1 MNKYNNDEINIL
13 NEKSNFSLSLRKK
26 KLNKKILE
34 NRLKYINKEF
44 AKLNNNNKVAY
55 LTNEEKDNT
64 ISNDIKSKFNKLML
78 DKNINEKNYLKYL
91 EELFEYISKN
101 FIKIIELKKI
111 NEPLIESILLEKIVD
126 NLIIEQKINN
136 KEILNLILIIFS
148 CIIFIYNH
156 LHSGEIYKNIFISN
170 EKYIE
175 LYLSLFNI
183 KDEEVIYNSLKFIGL
198 LSHGSK
204 EIMEKLFNGKLLE
217 IIVNNNLYDYEI
229 EIIEIKLWCISQF
242 EMKKIFFEN
251 KELCLKMQKLYIFI
265 FNNFLI
271 KNNDFNDGDEFLINY
286 LKLITNLSYCIDEEY
301 IQNLLKT
308 NIINFLLDSNINK
321 NLSKENIL
329 TIIGNMNSISN
340 QKISLN
346 LYQISIQF
354 LLNII
359 LDKENNDD
367 IKGLSLWCINN
378 FSDYK
383 IICLDIY
390 FNKNFLTIN
399 KNYIIKSKIIDENIF
414 YEICFGYHN
423 LIRNINEENKI
434 LIVKEYNIISLIIQG
449 FKKIEK
455 FENINKLG
463 NCVIELIFSL
473 LTIDNEELV
482 NFCRYIFEIEGG
494 NEYIFEKINLLLL
507 EQKNINDTK
516 EISEL
521 NESEYNILKFIHF
534 IKTHLLDFEYN

>member
-1 MNKYNNDEINIL
+1 MNKYNNEEINML
-13 NEKSNFSLSLRKK
+13 KEKSNFSLSLRKK

-34 NRLKYINKEF
+34 NRLKYINKDF
-44 AKLNNNNKVAY
+44 SKLNDNNKVAY

-78 DKNINEKNYLKYL
+78 DKNINENNYLKYL

-111 NEPLIESILLEKIVD
+111 NEPLIESILLEKIID

-156 LHSGEIYKNIFISN
+156 LHNGEIYKNIFISN

-204 EIMEKLFNGKLLE
+204 EIMEKLFTENVLE
-217 IIVNNNLYDYEI
+217 IIVNNNIYDYEI

-265 FNNFLI
+265 FNNFLT

-301 IQNLLKT
+301 IKNLLKT

-340 QKISLN
+340 QKISLD

-507 EQKNINDTK
+507 EQKNINDTEK
-516 EISEL
+516 ISEL

>member
-34 NRLKYINKEF
+34 NRLKYINKDF
-44 AKLNNNNKVAY
+44 VKLNDNNKVAY

-156 LHSGEIYKNIFISN
+156 LYNGEIYKNIFISN

-217 IIVNNNLYDYEI
+217 IIVNNNIYDYEI

-340 QKISLN
+340 QKISID

-434 LIVKEYNIISLIIQG
+434 LKVKEYNIISLIIQG

>member
-1 MNKYNNDEINIL
+1 MNKYNNEEINML
-13 NEKSNFSLSLRKK
+13 KEKSNFSLSLRKK

-34 NRLKYINKEF
+34 NRLKYINKDF
-44 AKLNNNNKVAY
+44 SKLNDNNKVAY

-78 DKNINEKNYLKYL
+78 DKNINENNYLKYL

-111 NEPLIESILLEKIVD
+111 NEPLIESILLEKIID

-156 LHSGEIYKNIFISN
+156 LHNGEIYKNIFISN

-204 EIMEKLFNGKLLE
+204 EIMEKLFTENVLE
-217 IIVNNNLYDYEI
+217 IIVNNNIYDYEI

-251 KELCLKMQKLYIFI
+251 KELCLKMQKFYIFI
-265 FNNFLI
+265 FNNFLT
-271 KNNDFNDGDEFLINY
+271 KNNDFNDGDEFLINF

-301 IQNLLKT
+301 IKNLLKT

-340 QKISLN
+340 QKISLD

-507 EQKNINDTK
+507 EQKNINDTEK
-516 EISEL
+516 ISEL